1 MFCRATRIWR
11 SLAATIA
18 VFGYRQGLSHPTR
31 REDQECFNLIITYSL
46 TGDFVYLD
54 GETGVLGI
62 IHFSEEL
69 AQNPLKTVHCLSFHK
84 ARFEVQLLSN
94 QSRQK

>member
-1 MFCRATRIWR
+1 LAIAKGLVAPEGAAAEVFEFKCNVLINNIFFKR
-11 SLAATIA
+11 SGGFEA
-18 VFGYRQGLSHPTR
+18 GGL
-31 REDQECFNLIITYSL
+31 
-46 TGDFVYLD
+46 
-54 GETGVLGI
+54 

-69 AQNPLKTVHCLSFHK
+69 GQNPLKTVHCLSFYK